1 MKDNTM
7 LDFTTG
13 MSYEKE
19 YMILMRHIMSAEQV
33 YVEKKLSKK
42 SAQVLVI
49 KKVNQ
54 GLQKNAKNLISGILK
69 FTVVYSKDKHS
80 VLQKHIKE
88 DFLHHSE
95 EVFVALKQRRLEWFL
110 HEEHDT
116 SNDGNAPGGGYRCLG
131 FVDLD

>member
-49 KKVNQ
+49 KKVKQ
-54 GLQKNAKNLISGILK
+54 GL
-69 FTVVYSKDKHS
+69 
-80 VLQKHIKE
+80 
-88 DFLHHSE
+88 
-95 EVFVALKQRRLEWFL
+95 
-110 HEEHDT
+110 
-116 SNDGNAPGGGYRCLG
+116 
-131 FVDLD
+131 